1 MSVYKDKGD
10 YSVPSDNYH
19 YKFNAVY
26 NSPDLF
32 EQIRDFANNKLDKSI
47 FIILGHSYEFML
59 NNDWDYVEELLKYIS
74 SFEEFEVVTFSE
86 AVNRL
91 NEKDEIQ

>member
-1 MSVYKDKGD
+1 
-10 YSVPSDNYH
+10 
-19 YKFNAVY
+19 
-26 NSPDLF
+26 
-32 EQIRDFANNKLDKSI
+32 
-47 FIILGHSYEFML
+47 ML

-74 SFEEFEVVTFSE
+74 SFDEFEVVTFND